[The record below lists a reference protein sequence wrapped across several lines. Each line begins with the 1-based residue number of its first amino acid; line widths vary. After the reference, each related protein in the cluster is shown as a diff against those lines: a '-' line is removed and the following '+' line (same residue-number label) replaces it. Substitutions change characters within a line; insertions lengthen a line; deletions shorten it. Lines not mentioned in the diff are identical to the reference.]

1 MNQTLTDILGLFGRK
16 DKVTNVQDRDVFVLG
31 RKSASSGIGKPK
43 EKAVLIEAKDFVTNY
58 VVPKVTLSGDIHV
71 DDVYSEKLYTDIAAP
86 AAKITG
92 YSTTSSAVTYN
103 VSYINTSFNT
113 VVSCIWDGSSGLPEL
128 SSGAIIKLF
137 TNGTNAEVVIQA
149 GVVNSSIPTFFQ
161 VTYSRIS
168 GVETQNNYQPKF
180 EINVVNTQIDV
191 DTDLTAIGITAGSSI
206 ILGGVVYEVTA
217 STQTSV
223 TVQGSVANIDKIDE
237 VGVGNKYGMNP
248 VVNFDMLSY
257 KATLTD
263 GTVVEK
269 TPVLSNNIVTNRI
282 TLNTGGLEF
291 PESLTD
297 NQFIGYNSGLNITS
311 GTKNTS
317 LGEGALSNVTGG
329 NNNIG
334 IGPNALVNV
343 TNAQGCI
350 GIGYGTL
357 ANNTSDQYNIAI
369 GDTSATVLSG
379 ARNVVLGAFSGGG
392 IDGDNNIAIGT
403 QTANNIEGDNN
414 VILGYRAVYMT
425 TNGPASNNTV
435 LGANAEIG
443 NLNNGCIIL
452 GHMATA
458 SGFGNNQ
465 FVVGSTTTN
474 AGSVVTET
482 NTSSKVWNVVINGV
496 AHKILLA

>member
-71 DDVYSEKLYTDIAAP
+71 DDVYSEKLYTDIGEP
-86 AAKITG
+86 IAKITS
-92 YSTTSSAVTYN
+92 YSSGSSATEYAVAFAN
-103 VSYINTSFNT
+103 LTSMGFNYT
-113 VVSCIWDGSSGLPEL
+113 GGAGIPIISSGER
-128 SSGAIIKLF
+128 IKYF
-137 TNGTNAEVVIQA
+137 TNGTNAEVV
-149 GVVNSSIPTFFQ
+149 VETVNVYGSTTTSAYGSYTL
-161 VTYSRIS
+161 IS
-168 GVETQNNYQPKF
+168 GVETPNNYQARI
-180 EINVVNTQIDV
+180 ELVSIGTQIDV
-191 DTDLTAIGITAGSSI
+191 DTDLPALGITAGSFI
-206 ILGGVVYEVTA
+206 ILGGIAYKVTA

-223 TVQGSVANIDKIDE
+223 TVQGEVANIDKIDE
-237 VGVGNKYGMNP
+237 VGSP
-248 VVNFDMLSY
+248 NFDMLSY

-269 TPVLSNNIVTNRI
+269 TSVLSNNIARNRI

-329 NNNIG
+329 SNNIG

-357 ANNTSDQYNIAI
+357 SNNTSDQYNIAI
-369 GDTSATVLSG
+369 GDTSASYLTG
-379 ARNVVLGAFSGGG
+379 ARNVVLGAFAGG
-392 IDGDNNIAIGT
+392 IYGDNNTAIGT
-403 QTANNIEGDNN
+403 QVAQSISGDNN
-414 VILGYRAVYMT
+414 VMIGYRAVWMST
-425 TNGPASNNTV
+425 SGPASNNT
-435 LGANAEIG
+435 LIGANAEIG
-443 NLNNGCIIL
+443 NFNNGCIIL

>member
-58 VVPKVTLSGDIHV
+58 VVPKVTVSGDIHV

-103 VSYINTSFNT
+103 ISFINTYSNT
-113 VVSCIWDGSSGLPEL
+113 TVSLSDMSSGLPEL
-128 SSGAIIKLF
+128 SSGVIIKLF
-137 TNGTNAEVVIQA
+137 TNGTNAEVVIQV
-149 GVVNSSIPTFFQ
+149 GTVNSSSPSFFSAS
-161 VTYSRIS
+161 YSLIS
-168 GVETQNNYQPKF
+168 GVETQNNYQSKF

-237 VGVGNKYGMNP
+237 VGVGNKYGSNP

-317 LGEGALSNVTGG
+317 LGQDALSSVDVG

-334 IGPNALVNV
+334 IGPDALINV

-350 GIGYGTL
+350 GIGFRTL
-357 ANNTSDQYNIAI
+357 SNNSSDQYNIAI
-369 GDTSATVLSG
+369 GDSSASALSG
-379 ARNVVLGAFSGGG
+379 ARNVVLGAFSGGS
-392 IDGDNNIAIGT
+392 ISGDNNIAIGT
-403 QTANNIEGDNN
+403 QTANSIQGDNN
-414 VILGYRAVYMT
+414 VMIGYKAVYTT

-458 SGFGNNQ
+458 SGFGSNQ